1 MMKHTIA
8 CRPGCFD
15 LPLAQALAELK
26 RVGID
31 NVELDAPADG
41 TYAQLANLA
50 RDSGLAITSLSVG
63 AQIDD
68 LDQLRALNRV
78 IDGAQQIGVPVIFL
92 AASLM
97 QASYDDGV
105 ALLKA
110 PAEHARR
117 AGVILSLETHV
128 PFAHNG
134 ATARRTVE
142 AVGSAGLGYNYDSAN
157 IYYYNPKGVDTV
169 AELTKALP
177 YVSSVHLK
185 ESARGE
191 PKSFDFPVF
200 GEGIV
205 NFSAVFAIL
214 DAYGYTGPYTMELE
228 GPLVDGLPVA
238 ERSAKVRACLDYLKS
253 IGACP

>member
-1 MMKHTIA
+1 MTHTIA
-8 CRPGCFD
+8 CRPGCFE
-15 LPLAQALAELK
+15 LPLTQALVELK
-26 RVGID
+26 RAGVD

-41 TYAQLANLA
+41 NYTQLATLA
-50 RDSGLAITSLSVG
+50 KDSGLAITSLSIDAQVDNLDQMRALDRAIAG
-63 AQIDD
+63 AQ
-68 LDQLRALNRV
+68 A
-78 IDGAQQIGVPVIFL
+78 IGVPIIFL
-92 AASLM
+92 AASLK
-97 QASYDDGV
+97 QSSYEDGL

-110 PAEHARR
+110 PAERARS

-157 IYYYNPKGVDTV
+157 IYYYNPKGIDTV
-169 AELTKALP
+169 AELTTALP

-185 ESARGE
+185 ESAHGE
-191 PKSFDFPVF
+191 PESFDFPVF

-205 NFSAVFAIL
+205 NFPAVFATL
-214 DAYGYTGPYTMELE
+214 DAHGYAGPYTMELE

-253 IGACP
+253 IGACA